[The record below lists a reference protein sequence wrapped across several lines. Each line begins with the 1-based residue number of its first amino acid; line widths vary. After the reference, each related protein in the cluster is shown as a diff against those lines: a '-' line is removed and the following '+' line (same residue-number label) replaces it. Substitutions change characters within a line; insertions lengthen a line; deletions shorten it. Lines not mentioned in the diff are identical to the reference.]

1 MPKYWPA
8 TGPQGRTPTGC
19 TLTQKTS
26 LSICLCIPASQY
38 QSEPGHGCP
47 PWLLTSSKTTKKA
60 EGEQCCH
67 LSRGH
72 LEKQAGLCAHMTAV
86 LVLAEQH
93 TSPSWVTWGKWLSLG
108 SAPGHSIP
116 FTCCYILFLPSL
128 CLVAFDLPLGSP
140 MSNLWSDWPTLI
152 GHQRPAAL
160 FYSAQ
165 SFLCLSYK
173 WSSLLVGMKQNT
185 IKQHFH

>member
-1 MPKYWPA
+1 
-8 TGPQGRTPTGC
+8 
-19 TLTQKTS
+19 
-26 LSICLCIPASQY
+26 
-38 QSEPGHGCP
+38 
-47 PWLLTSSKTTKKA
+47 
-60 EGEQCCH
+60 
-67 LSRGH
+67 
-72 LEKQAGLCAHMTAV
+72 MTAV

-93 TSPSWVTWGKWLSLG
+93 TSPSWVTRGKWLSLG

-116 FTCCYILFLPSL
+116 FTYCYKLFLPSF

-165 SFLCLSYK
+165 SFSVPLLQVKLITCWYETKYHQTAFSLTLSLISHLTAWVRFPNVAGFAFSFVVCVIDCYWLRHFTTNK
-173 WSSLLVGMKQNT
+173 LIWWCFHLDSSLSGFLSSDAH
-185 IKQHFH
+185 ISLISIY